1 MNEDMLQD
9 NLMTM
14 TIQKEYA
21 KYFDI
26 PEENWNFENFGDKM
40 HEAHNTC
47 IANQV

>member
-1 MNEDMLQD
+1 MLQD

-26 PEENWNFENFGDKM
+26 PEENWDFM
-40 HEAHNTC
+40 HIKEKLYETHNLC
-47 IANQV
+47 ISEQLKK